1 MTEGAT
7 VVFAIAVVLFFFW
20 LCILLPISM
29 ARTRGRSAL
38 GWVFISLVFSPL
50 FAIVM
55 LMVLGDARR

>member
-1 MTEGAT
+1 MSEGAAGL
-7 VVFAIAVVLFFFW
+7 FLIAALIFVFW
-20 LCILLPISM
+20 LYILLPIGL
-29 ARTRGRSAL
+29 AKARGRSAL